1 MIVRHPFAGE
11 CRSTCCFYLCIDKTK
26 VPTWLYQFSMF
37 AFHFFLFVSVS
48 FLTQA
53 ALLLGQGFLEQ
64 DEACPYWPLRSTV
77 EEATVRATP
86 LGDADT
92 FATADSLATLEL
104 EFSGIGLCTLWP
116 DKVSVEPGKKSKYYK
131 LNDTLHL
138 RLEAADGQ
146 RLYSVSMVDVVAD
159 EQSITLLSRHIFTGD
174 ILESYVFY
182 MFIDKDQAI
191 MSVFLLFVLI
201 VFVCHCDCFWGNG
214 K

>member
-1 MIVRHPFAGE
+1 
-11 CRSTCCFYLCIDKTK
+11 
-26 VPTWLYQFSMF
+26 MF

-116 DKVSVEPGKKSKYYK
+116 DKVSIEPGKKSKYYK

-146 RLYSVSMVDVVAD
+146 RLYSVSMVDVVAAQ
-159 EQSITLLSRHIFTGD
+159 QSITLLSRHIFTGD
-174 ILESYVFY
+174 IPESYVFY
-182 MFIDKDQAI
+182 MFIDQDQAI
-191 MSVFLLFVLI
+191 MFVFLLIVLI
-201 VFVCHCDCFWGNG
+201 VLFVIVIVFEGMVNNVEGIDSELERSLASSG
-214 K
+214 

>member
-1 MIVRHPFAGE
+1 M
-11 CRSTCCFYLCIDKTK
+11 
-26 VPTWLYQFSMF
+26 
-37 AFHFFLFVSVS
+37 
-48 FLTQA
+48 
-53 ALLLGQGFLEQ
+53 GQGFLEQ

-116 DKVSVEPGKKSKYYK
+116 DKVSIEPGKKSKYYK

-146 RLYSVSMVDVVAD
+146 RLYSVSMVDVIAE

-174 ILESYVFY
+174 IPESYVFY
-182 MFIDKDQAI
+182 MFIDQDQAI
-191 MSVFLLFVLI
+191 MSVLLLIVLI
-201 VFVCHCDCFWGNG
+201 VFVCHCDCF
-214 K
+214 

>member
-1 MIVRHPFAGE
+1 MLESAVLLAVSIFA
-11 CRSTCCFYLCIDKTK
+11 STKQRYQLDCISSACLLFFFFSICFCI
-26 VPTWLYQFSMF
+26 
-37 AFHFFLFVSVS
+37 LF
-48 FLTQA
+48 TQA

-92 FATADSLATLEL
+92 FATADSLGTLEL

-116 DKVSVEPGKKSKYYK
+116 DKVSIESGKKSKYYR

-146 RLYSVSMVDVVAD
+146 RLYSVSMVDVVAE
-159 EQSITLLSRHIFTGD
+159 EQSITLLSRHIITGD
-174 ILESYVFY
+174 IRESYVFY
-182 MFIDKDQAI
+182 TFIDKEQAI
-191 MSVFLLFVLI
+191 ICVFL
-201 VFVCHCDCFWGNG
+201 
-214 K
+214 

>member
-1 MIVRHPFAGE
+1 MLESAVLLTVSIFA
-11 CRSTCCFYLCIDKTK
+11 STKQRYQLDCISSACLLFFFFYLF
-26 VPTWLYQFSMF
+26 LY
-37 AFHFFLFVSVS
+37 S

-53 ALLLGQGFLEQ
+53 ALLLGQGLLEQ

-116 DKVSVEPGKKSKYYK
+116 DKVSIEPGKKSKHYK

-138 RLEAADGQ
+138 RLEAPDGQ
-146 RLYSVSMVDVVAD
+146 RLYSVSMVDVFAE
-159 EQSITLLSRHIFTGD
+159 EQSITLLRRHIFTGD
-174 ILESYVFY
+174 IRESYVFHT
-182 MFIDKDQAI
+182 FIDKEQAI
-191 MSVFLLFVLI
+191 ICVFL
-201 VFVCHCDCFWGNG
+201 
-214 K
+214 